1 MRLLPLLSTYL
12 HPRSES
18 QSCHE
23 DCHEDHRSQN
33 RRHHRTCGTQTS
45 TQDRGRPRRNLW
57 TWKGSREHS
66 IPGNKQI
73 PGAWKAT
80 DNREFERRTNWML
93 TRTRPRNPQAKRNA
107 NLQVT
112 GAQAIED
119 EVYVNEAP
127 ESLLR
132 DPNGKDKDTIRA
144 RFEKII
150 RDGQDEICN
159 ALAELDGTPF
169 HQDTWTRPGG
179 GGGITRVLQDGNVFE
194 KAGVNVSVV
203 YGTMPAEAYRAAT
216 GGNIKIPEGGN
227 DRVPFFAAGI
237 SSVIHPKNPMNPTM
251 HFNYRYFE
259 TEEWNGVPSQWWF
272 GGGTDLTPSYVFEE
286 DAKHFHGTYKN
297 VCDKHDPTYYA
308 KFKKWCDE
316 YFLIKHR
323 GETRGIGGI
332 FFDDLNDKDPEKIM
346 AFSKDCLFS
355 VVESYVPI
363 AAKHKDDPFTEEQL
377 RWQKLR
383 RGRYVEFNL
392 VYDRGTTFG
401 LKTGGRIES
410 ILMSL
415 PLTARWEYDYEPE
428 EGTPEARAMKAFRQ
442 AEDWV

>member
-1 MRLLPLLSTYL
+1 MKTAMKTTAAKCVPTTARVGRKPAPKSVAIRAATF
-12 HPRSES
+12 
-18 QSCHE
+18 
-23 DCHEDHRSQN
+23 
-33 RRHHRTCGTQTS
+33 G
-45 TQDRGRPRRNLW
+45 RG
-57 TWKGSREHS
+57 
-66 IPGNKQI
+66 
-73 PGAWKAT
+73 KAT
-80 DNREFERRTNWML
+80 VNAPFQAANHS
-93 TRTRPRNPQAKRNA
+93 QAKRNA
-107 NLQVT
+107 KLQVA
-112 GAQAIED
+112 GAQAIEK

-127 ESLLR
+127 DSLLR
-132 DPNGKDKDTIRA
+132 DPNGADKGTIRA

-150 RDGQDEICN
+150 RQGQDEICN

-216 GGNIKIPEGGN
+216 GGNIEIPEGGN

-237 SSVIHPKNPMNPTM
+237 SSVIHPKNPFAPTM

-272 GGGTDLTPSYVFEE
+272 GGGTDLTPSYVFED

-297 VCDKHDPTYYA
+297 VCDKHDPTYYD

-332 FFDDLNDKDPEKIM
+332 FFDDLNDKDPETLM
-346 AFSKDCLFS
+346 AFSKDCLFN

-363 AAKHKDDPFTEEQL
+363 VAKHKDDPYTEEQL

-383 RGRYVEFNL
+383 R
-392 VYDRGTTFG
+392 
-401 LKTGGRIES
+401 
-410 ILMSL
+410 
-415 PLTARWEYDYEPE
+415 ARWEYDYEPE

-442 AEDWV
+442 SENWV